1 MHNNQF
7 SRGQATLIAVSL
19 IILIIGGISYSKH
32 SETYPLKES
41 TAAKTSYKFTVDN
54 SEDLLN
60 WMPLSLYNFTMARF
74 QDYVDQN
81 NLDAS
86 TTHIS
91 AVRIEDSQYTFNIK
105 MEPEGSTAA
114 VEVAPLDYDGS
125 LTAAVTINGRVQSIS
140 ASNQVQD
147 TSFSGL
153 SDLQDIGITS
163 FQIKGLQQSLDKFQ
177 SAAEI
182 TIVKDSIQDN
192 AATGDSKP
200 YVSFTVKYNEK
211 EYKAKMEYSDITVTR
226 LYIYDLESNKQ
237 LFDSGDVDVQS

>member
-1 MHNNQF
+1 MRNNQF
-7 SRGQATLIAVSL
+7 SKGQFVLLAVSL
-19 IILIIGGISYSKH
+19 IVLMIGGVSYGQHSK
-32 SETYPLKES
+32 TYPLIES
-41 TAAKTSYKFTVDN
+41 TTAKTSYKFTVDN

-91 AVRIEDSQYTFNIK
+91 SVRIEDSQYTFNMK
-105 MEPEGSTAA
+105 MSPEGSTAA
-114 VEVAPLDYDGS
+114 VSVAPLDYDGS

-147 TSFSGL
+147 TTFSGL
-153 SDLQDIGITS
+153 SQLQEIGVTS

-177 SAAEI
+177 SVADI
-182 TIVKDSIQDN
+182 SIVTGSIQDN
-192 AATGDSKP
+192 AATDGTRPS
-200 YVSFTVKYNEK
+200 VSFTVKYNSK
-211 EYKAKMEYSDITVTR
+211 EYKAKLEYSDITVTR
-226 LYIYDLESNKQ
+226 LYIYDLTSNKQ

>member
-7 SRGQATLIAVSL
+7 SRGQAILIAASL
-19 IILIIGGISYSKH
+19 IVLIIGGVSYGQHSK
-32 SETYPLKES
+32 TYPLKES

-54 SEDLLN
+54 SEELLN

-86 TTHIS
+86 TTHVS
-91 AVRIEDSQYTFNIK
+91 LVRIEDSQYTFNMK
-105 MEPEGSTAA
+105 MMPEGSTAA
-114 VEVAPLDYDGS
+114 VQVTPLDYDGS

-140 ASNQVQD
+140 ASNQVED
-147 TSFSGL
+147 TTFSGL
-153 SDLQDIGITS
+153 SDLQEIGITS

-177 SAAEI
+177 SAADI
-182 TIVKDSIQDN
+182 SIVKGSIQDN
-192 AATGDSKP
+192 APDDGSKP
-200 YVSFTVKYNEK
+200 YVSFTVKYNSK
-211 EYKAKMEYSDITVTR
+211 EYKAKLEYSDITVTR
-226 LYIYDLESNKQ
+226 LYIYDLTSNKQ